1 MRSSRSFRPQWMTT
15 FRQDL
20 QVFARLFPWRV
31 FTILLVGTGIMARIF
46 QLAHND
52 LTPPNERLTYVQAL
66 LGIVKI
72 VQLDYDIPAPP
83 QLDLFFVLVPLI
95 GLPFL
100 LLFGVNIINVLRV
113 FFVRADRGQAWQ
125 VALASTFDDHVLIC
139 GVGRVGYRLA
149 SQLLELGVPVVGI
162 NDVPSALVDTLIDEG
177 MPLIL
182 GDSRS
187 PEVLK
192 QGGVERAA
200 TVVVSTNDDLV
211 NIETAFHV
219 GELNPEA
226 RIVLRFFEDELADAV
241 QQSLEVDAVIS
252 RSAVAAVAFAHAAV
266 GMEILEAFDI
276 GGQTYIM
283 ARAYID
289 KHSPLVDQV
298 IAQVAE
304 EQDVTVVFHCQPD
317 SLTIEPEPQTRLAEG
332 DELFIFAA
340 AEQLEPLIR
349 RGLFS
354 HVSLAPE
361 QPPILVCSLG
371 HTGYRIVKTLLHLG
385 QRVIAL
391 DMEPSTLAE
400 RLVEEGVPVLVGD
413 FRQRSLLLEAGVEKA
428 FGLVAC
434 SADDMVNLE
443 TVLRARELNP
453 HLRLVLRLFEEELGD
468 RLRTTFDLSAVYST
482 SALASP
488 AFLSETLQVHVAQ
501 PVEVSDV
508 RFFLTRFAVRTL
520 SSLVGLSIAELD
532 AEQGLTTVLHARAQT
547 IDIPPNPKTNLR
559 IGDEIVV
566 LASQSKLR
574 DLARRNRS
582 LHEVVQK

>member
-1 MRSSRSFRPQWMTT
+1 MKSSRSFRPQWMTA
-15 FRQDL
+15 FKQDL
-20 QVFARLFPWRV
+20 RVFVRLFPWRI
-31 FTILLVGTGIMARIF
+31 FALLLVGTGIMARVF
-46 QLAHND
+46 QLTYNDPGPHNAS
-52 LTPPNERLTYVQAL
+52 LTYVQAL
-66 LGIVKI
+66 LSIIKI
-72 VQLDYDIPAPP
+72 VQLDYDFPAPS
-83 QLDLFFVLVPLI
+83 QIDLFLVLVPLV

-100 LLFGVNIINVLRV
+100 LFFGVNIINVLRV

-125 VALASTFDDHVLIC
+125 VALTSTFDDHVLIC

-149 SQLLELGVPVVGI
+149 SQLLELEVPVVGI
-162 NDVPSALVDTLIDEG
+162 NDVPSALVDALIDEG

-200 TVVVSTNDDLV
+200 TVVVATNDDLV

-219 GELNPEA
+219 GELNPDA
-226 RIVLRFFEDELADAV
+226 RVILRFFDDELAGAV
-241 QQSLEVDAVIS
+241 QQSLGVDAVIS

-283 ARAYID
+283 ARAHID
-289 KHSPLVDQV
+289 KHSPLVDRV
-298 IAQVAE
+298 IADVAE
-304 EQDVTVVFHCQPD
+304 EHDVTVVFHCRPGG
-317 SLTIEPEPQTRLAEG
+317 LTIEPEPATRLAED

-340 AEQLEPLIR
+340 AEHLEPLIR
-349 RGLFS
+349 RGLFA

-371 HTGYRIVKTLLHLG
+371 HTGYRIVKTLLNLG

-400 RLVEEGVPVLVGD
+400 RLVEEGVPVIIGD
-413 FRQRSLLLEAGVEKA
+413 FRQRSSLMKAGIQEAL
-428 FGLVAC
+428 GLVAC
-434 SADDMVNLE
+434 SVDDMVNLE
-443 TVLRARELNP
+443 TALRARDLNP
-453 HLRLVLRLFEEELGD
+453 DLRIILRLFEEELGE
-468 RLRTTFDLSAVYST
+468 RLRTTFGLSAVYST
-482 SALASP
+482 SALANP
-488 AFLSETLQVHVAQ
+488 AFLSETLQVNVAQ
-501 PVEVSDV
+501 PVEVDDV
-508 RFFLTRFAVRTL
+508 RFFLTRFAVRPL
-520 SSLVGLSIAELD
+520 SSLVGVSIAELD
-532 AEQGLTTVLHARAQT
+532 AEPGLTTVLHTRAQA
-547 IDIPPNPKTNLR
+547 IDIPPTPQTHLR

-582 LHEVVQK
+582 LREVVQK